1 MKWNAFKGEA
11 GFWSSV
17 FLVLMVSLG
26 TMALSAYYMMNREGE
41 NAVNS
46 TVAMQVDYSATGA
59 AYWAIGAI
67 RDSVLIS
74 GSTADVTISGI
85 PVDVALNQVTNNEG
99 RSIYRLDIQSNTEE
113 GVSRKIEIDLNIPR
127 SISQFAIAAEGDVD
141 DDITPY
147 DENHNIDW
155 DLIQENTDLP
165 EIDLASLL
173 GHAVDT
179 ITDAKDLQDGWKAE
193 GTPAWAD
200 SIDEDPFFYW
210 KDGVKIPHIIY
221 VDDDPV
227 KFYANQDYYGIFVVN
242 GNVRIQSGH
251 TEIHGVILQLDPT
264 DTITEEDVTLYG
276 TTSSLDYKFKG
287 GVYSYGSVHANGN
300 PLVQHNPV
308 YTKYFAQYCNENL
321 RNRILSWKYK

>member
-11 GFWSSV
+11 GFWSSI

-26 TMALSAYYMMNREGE
+26 TMALSAYYMMNRESE
-41 NAVNS
+41 SAVNS
-46 TVAMQVDYSATGA
+46 TIAMQVDYSATGA

-67 RDSVLIS
+67 RDSVLTN
-74 GSTADVTISGI
+74 GSTESVNISGI
-85 PVDVALNQVTNNEG
+85 DVDVALNRVTNDEG
-99 RSIYRLDIQSNTEE
+99 RSVYRLDIQSDTEE
-113 GVSRKIEIDLNIPR
+113 GVSREIEIDLSFPR

-147 DENHNIDW
+147 DENEVEDW
-155 DLIQENTDLP
+155 DLIQENTPLP
-165 EIDLASLL
+165 DIDLDNLL
-173 GHAVDT
+173 AHAVDT
-179 ITDAKDLQDGWKAE
+179 IYDSADIKDGWKAE
-193 GTPAWAD
+193 GTPAYAD

-210 KDGVKIPHIIY
+210 KDGEKIPHIIY

-227 KFYANQDYYGIFVVN
+227 KFYANAEYYGIFIVN

-276 TTSSLDYKFKG
+276 TTGGRYKFEG
-287 GVYSYGSVHANGN
+287 GVYSYGSVHANGGPN
-300 PLVQHNPV
+300 VQHNPV
-308 YTKYFAQYCNENL
+308 YTSIFAQYANEDM

>member
-11 GFWSSV
+11 GFWSSI

-26 TMALSAYYMMNREGE
+26 TMALSAYYMMNKESE
-41 NAVNS
+41 NSVNS
-46 TVAMQVDYSATGA
+46 TMAMQVDYSATGA

-67 RDSVLIS
+67 RDSVLTN
-74 GSTADVTISGI
+74 GSTESVNVSGI
-85 PVDVALNQVTNNEG
+85 NVDVALNRVTNDRG
-99 RSIYRLDIQSNTEE
+99 QSVYRLNIQSDTEE
-113 GVSRKIEIDLNIPR
+113 GVSREIEIDLSFPR

-147 DENHNIDW
+147 DENDVEDW
-155 DLIQENTDLP
+155 DLIQENTALP
-165 EIDLASLL
+165 DIDLANLL
-173 GHAVDT
+173 DNAVDT
-179 ITDAKDLQDGWKAE
+179 ITNSDDIKDGWKAE
-193 GTPAWAD
+193 GTPAYAD

-210 KDGVKIPHIIY
+210 KDGERIPHIIY

-227 KFYANQDYYGIFVVN
+227 KFYANAEYYGIFIVN

-276 TTSSLDYKFKG
+276 TTGGRYKFEG
-287 GVYSYGSVHANGN
+287 GVYSYGSVHANGGPN
-300 PLVQHNPV
+300 VKHNPE
-308 YTKYFAQYCNENL
+308 YTSIFAQYANEDL
-321 RNRILSWKYK
+321 RNRIMSWKYK